1 MTAFPQEKVAR
12 ARVLVVGDI
21 MLDRYWFGEVE
32 RISPEA
38 PVPVVRVARR
48 ENRLGGA
55 ANVARNISALGG
67 NTTLIGVVGDDEA
80 GVEVEHLAAQD
91 NIATRLVTDPVLHTT
106 LKMRVLGRQ
115 QQMLRIDFEEYP
127 GQASLDQI
135 QTLFAAQLPHHD
147 VVVLSDY
154 AKGTLAH
161 VDVLIEMARA
171 ANRPVLVD
179 PKGHDY
185 QRYKGASI
193 ITPNR
198 QEMREAVGYWSSEA
212 DLEMRAQALRHKL
225 ALEALLVTRSEQGMT
240 LFLDD
245 LRFHVDAAAQE
256 VFDVSGA
263 GDTVLA
269 TLALSRRARMIVV
282 TGGAGFI
289 GSNIV
294 KGLNARGMSD
304 ILVVDDLTDGDKFI
318 NLVNLNIA
326 DYLHKDV
333 FRERLLKGQLSGVEA
348 VFHQGACSDTTERNG
363 QYMMDNNY
371 RVTLELFEWCQQA
384 KVPFIYASS
393 AAVYGAGPSY
403 VEDIQYESPLNV
415 YGYSKFLFDQVLRRR
430 LNTLSA
436 PVAGL
441 RYFNVYGPN
450 EQHKGRMS
458 SVAFHNANQYREESH
473 VRLFGGWDGYPD
485 GGQQRDFIYVDDAVE
500 VNLYFLEHPE
510 VSGVFNCGT
519 GRAQPFNDV
528 ACAVVNALRMAEG
541 ESELSLQELV
551 DQQLIHYIDFPEDL
565 KGRYQSHTQADLTQL
580 RKAGYDK
587 PFHDV
592 YTGVTKYIQHL
603 LEQGRL

>member
-269 TLALSRRARMIVV
+269 TLALMRAAGLSWEDAVAWANRAGGIAVGKLGTSVV
-282 TGGAGFI
+282 TVG
-289 GSNIV
+289 
-294 KGLNARGMSD
+294 
-304 ILVVDDLTDGDKFI
+304 DLG
-318 NLVNLNIA
+318 
-326 DYLHKDV
+326 
-333 FRERLLKGQLSGVEA
+333 
-348 VFHQGACSDTTERNG
+348 
-363 QYMMDNNY
+363 
-371 RVTLELFEWCQQA
+371 
-384 KVPFIYASS
+384 
-393 AAVYGAGPSY
+393 
-403 VEDIQYESPLNV
+403 
-415 YGYSKFLFDQVLRRR
+415 
-430 LNTLSA
+430 
-436 PVAGL
+436 
-441 RYFNVYGPN
+441 
-450 EQHKGRMS
+450 
-458 SVAFHNANQYREESH
+458 
-473 VRLFGGWDGYPD
+473 
-485 GGQQRDFIYVDDAVE
+485 
-500 VNLYFLEHPE
+500 
-510 VSGVFNCGT
+510 
-519 GRAQPFNDV
+519 
-528 ACAVVNALRMAEG
+528 
-541 ESELSLQELV
+541 
-551 DQQLIHYIDFPEDL
+551 
-565 KGRYQSHTQADLTQL
+565 
-580 RKAGYDK
+580 
-587 PFHDV
+587 
-592 YTGVTKYIQHL
+592 
-603 LEQGRL
+603 